1 MVNPF
6 NIQGPTSPKYY
17 ANRKDLL
24 ETFTKSVTSVVK
36 SKGVTRPLNLAVTGR
51 WGIGKTSTLYKFKDI
66 LENELKGGK
75 VFSAMVPLKPACC
88 EDADTF
94 SATVL
99 ETIFTEYES
108 TSGLSQTIKDFL
120 NEEKN
125 ITHNWKLSKLSL
137 NPELERK
144 QKPVRAVNFKETL
157 LRLWKKLESN
167 GFDLAI
173 IMLDDIHYVLTQG
186 KGEILFDLRTDMQT
200 LSAAGARF
208 MFVIT
213 GPATLYPEMRD
224 KAEPFTRL
232 FERFDLEPFDFNGT
246 KELIEKPLAVEKIK
260 LKISDDV
267 VKKIHE
273 ITGGHPYF
281 ITLVLRD
288 LLNQKQ
294 EGKLSVK
301 EFAEIYPD
309 LVDHFARIKFND
321 DYARAT
327 DAEKEVLY
335 KIAAS
340 NKQEVAPND
349 IGGAAATKFLERLV
363 SKDLVIKIARG
374 KYGVYNP
381 LFKEYLRRKKKDLR
395 TRIA

>member
-1 MVNPF
+1 LVNPF
-6 NIQGPTSPKYY
+6 NAQGPTSPEYY
-17 ANRKDLL
+17 ANRKPLL
-24 ETFTKSVTSVVK
+24 ETFTNSVTSVVE
-36 SKGVTRPLNLAVTGR
+36 SEGVTRPLNIAIMGR
-51 WGIGKTSTLYKFKDI
+51 WGIGKTSTLYKFRDI
-66 LENELKGGK
+66 LGNELNGGK

-108 TSGLSQTIKDFL
+108 TSGLSQKIRDFL

-125 ITHNWKLSKLSL
+125 VIHNWRLSKLSL

-167 GFDLAI
+167 GVDLAI

-186 KGEILFDLRTDMQT
+186 KGEILFDLRTDMQA

-213 GPATLYPEMRD
+213 GPVTLYPEMRD

-232 FERFDLEPFDFNGT
+232 FERFDLEPFDFEGT

-260 LKISDDV
+260 LEISDEV
-267 VKKIHE
+267 IRKIHE

-281 ITLVLRD
+281 ITLVMRD

-294 EGKLSVK
+294 ESRLSEK
-301 EFAEIYPD
+301 EFAQLYPD

-327 DAEKEVLY
+327 DAEKEVLR
-335 KIAAS
+335 KLAAS
-340 NKQEVAPND
+340 SKQEVAPND
-349 IGGAAATKFLERLV
+349 VGGATAAKLLERLV
-363 SKDLVIKIARG
+363 GKDLVLKIARG
-374 KYGVYNP
+374 KYSIYNP
-381 LFKEYLRRKKKDLR
+381 LFKEYLRRKKG
-395 TRIA
+395 

>member
-1 MVNPF
+1 MINPF
-6 NIQGPTSPKYY
+6 DGQGPTSPKYY

-24 ETFTKSVTSVVK
+24 GTFTKSVTAVVK
-36 SKGVTRPLNLAVTGR
+36 SKGVTRPLNIGIMGR
-51 WGIGKTSTLYKFKDI
+51 WGIGKTSTLYKFRDI
-66 LENELKGGK
+66 LENELNGGK
-75 VFSAMVPLKPACC
+75 VFSTMVSLKPACC

-108 TSGLSQTIKDFL
+108 SSGLSRKIKDFL

-125 ITHNWKLSKLSL
+125 AIRNWKLSKLSL

-144 QKPVRAVNFKETL
+144 QKSVSAVNFKETL

-167 GFDLAI
+167 GVDLAI

-186 KGEILFDLRTDMQT
+186 KGEILFDLRTDMQA

-208 MFVIT
+208 MFIIT
-213 GPATLYPEMRD
+213 GPVTLYPEMRD

-232 FERFDLEPFDFNGT
+232 FERFDLEPFDFDGT

-260 LKISDDV
+260 LEVSDEV
-267 VKKIHE
+267 IRKIHE
-273 ITGGHPYF
+273 ITAGHPYF
-281 ITLVLRD
+281 ITLAVRD

-294 EGKLSVK
+294 EGRLSAK
-301 EFAEIYPD
+301 EFIESYPD

-327 DAEKEVLY
+327 DAEKEVLR
-335 KIAAS
+335 KLAAS

-349 IGGAAATKFLERLV
+349 IGGAAVTKFLERLV
-363 SKDLVIKIARG
+363 SKDLVLKIARG
-374 KYGVYNP
+374 KYAVYNP
-381 LFKEYLRRKKKDLR
+381 LFKEYLRRKK
-395 TRIA
+395 A